1 MPTQTTISAESR
13 MDEVLDAFPGAQR
26 ALMRRYHIGGCSSCG
41 FAPED
46 RLGEVLAKHNVL
58 AVDEVIEHIKA
69 SHEQELKIQIQAT
82 GLAEELK
89 GASPPR
95 LLDVRQQEELDIV
108 KLDQSQMVTQEL
120 VEKIMSDWPKD
131 TPMVMICHKGVRSL
145 EAASYMI
152 GHGFTNVRSLV
163 GGIDAW
169 AEQVDTSLARY

>member
-13 MDEVLDAFPGAQR
+13 MEEILDAFPGAQR

-46 RLGEVLAKHNVL
+46 RLGDVLAKHNVL

-82 GLAEELK
+82 DLAEELK
-89 GASPPR
+89 GANPPR

-152 GHGFTNVRSLV
+152 GHGFTNVRSLI

>member
-13 MDEVLDAFPGAQR
+13 MDEILDAFPGAQR

-46 RLGEVLAKHNVL
+46 HLGDVLAKHNVL

-69 SHEQELKIQIQAT
+69 SHEQELKIQIQPT
-82 GLAEELK
+82 DLAAALK
-89 GASPPR
+89 GDAPPR

-108 KLDQSQMVTQEL
+108 KLENSRVVTQEL
-120 VEKIMSDWPKD
+120 IQEIMDTWPKD
-131 TPMVMICHKGVRSL
+131 TPMVTVCHLGVRSL
-145 EAASYMI
+145 EAASYLI
-152 GHGFTNVRSLV
+152 GHGFTNVRSLA

-169 AEQVDTSLARY
+169 AEKVDTSLARY

>member
-69 SHEQELKIQIQAT
+69 SHEQELKIQIQPT
-82 GLAEELK
+82 DLAEELK
-89 GASPPR
+89 GDSPPR
-95 LLDVRQQEELDIV
+95 LLDVRQQDELDIV
-108 KLDQSQMVTQEL
+108 KLEQSQMVTQEL
-120 VEKIMSDWPKD
+120 VQTIMSDWPKD
-131 TPMVMICHKGVRSL
+131 TPMVMVCHHGVRSL

-152 GHGFTNVRSLV
+152 GHGFTNVRSLI